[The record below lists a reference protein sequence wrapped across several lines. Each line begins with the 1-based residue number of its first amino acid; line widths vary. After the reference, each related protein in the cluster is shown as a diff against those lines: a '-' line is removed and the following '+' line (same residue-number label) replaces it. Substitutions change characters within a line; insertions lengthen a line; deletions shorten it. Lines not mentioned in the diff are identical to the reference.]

1 MKIGRSGRRSGKDG
15 LMTDYKK
22 TIRVH
27 SCLPVLSYDSYER
40 TQTGNSW
47 IKKEATKKNK
57 NSFIKKM
64 KSAFLLLFSAFTIF
78 SVIYGSINW
87 CEYTELFKIDSLEI
101 IGCSILTSQ
110 EIIEIV
116 GSSSEINILDLDIS
130 SIQTQLEE
138 LPYIKAAI
146 VSKHFPNHLKIL
158 IKERVPICYINHD
171 NLALIDEQGIALP
184 LPKKHLENN
193 LPVISGFDSD
203 SLIYE
208 PGHLV
213 PNKDLLKLVSLISK
227 TMHFAP
233 ELYSN
238 ISEIHYQEN
247 GNYKLYT
254 INGGTPIYLGKEN
267 IAKKI
272 NILAQFQF
280 LLHNKRYLNDYQ
292 YIDLRLAKQIIAMEK
307 HT

>member
-1 MKIGRSGRRSGKDG
+1 MSVES
-15 LMTDYKK
+15 KK
-22 TIRVH
+22 KGEET
-27 SCLPVLSYDSYER
+27 
-40 TQTGNSW
+40 
-47 IKKEATKKNK
+47 TKKNK
-57 NSFIKKM
+57 NSIVKKM
-64 KSAFLLLFSAFTIF
+64 KVAFLLLFSAFTIF

-87 CEYTELFKIDSLEI
+87 CKYTELFNIDSLEI
-101 IGCSILTSQ
+101 RGCSILTSK

-116 GSSSEINILDLDIS
+116 GPSSEINILNLDIS
-130 SIQTQLEE
+130 SIQSQLEE

-171 NLALIDEQGIALP
+171 NLALVDEQGIALP

-203 SLIYE
+203 SLTYE

-233 ELYSN
+233 ELYSQV
-238 ISEIHYQEN
+238 SEVHHQKN
-247 GNYKLYT
+247 GNYTLYT
-254 INGGTPIYLGKEN
+254 VNGGTPIYLGKEN
-267 IAKKI
+267 IARKI
-272 NILAQFQF
+272 NILSQFQF

-292 YIDLRLAKQIIAMEK
+292 YIDLRLAKQIIAMERHK
-307 HT
+307 

>member
-1 MKIGRSGRRSGKDG
+1 MSVESK
-15 LMTDYKK
+15 
-22 TIRVH
+22 
-27 SCLPVLSYDSYER
+27 
-40 TQTGNSW
+40 
-47 IKKEATKKNK
+47 KKEKETTKKNK
-57 NSFIKKM
+57 NSIVKKM
-64 KSAFLLLFSAFTIF
+64 KVALLLLISAFTIF

-87 CEYTELFKIDSLEI
+87 CEYIELFNIDSLEVK
-101 IGCSILTSQ
+101 GCSILTPK
-110 EIIEIV
+110 EVIEIV

-146 VSKHFPNHLKIL
+146 VSKHFPNRLKIL

-171 NLALIDEQGIALP
+171 NLALIDKEGIALP

-203 SLIYE
+203 SFIYE

-213 PNKDLLKLVSLISK
+213 PDKNLLKLVSLISK

-233 ELYSN
+233 ELYSQV
-238 ISEIHYQEN
+238 SEIHYQKN
-247 GNYKLYT
+247 GNYTLYT

-267 IAKKI
+267 IAKQI
-272 NILAQFQF
+272 NILAQFQS

-292 YIDLRLAKQIIAMEK
+292 YIDLRLAKQIIAMERHK
-307 HT
+307 